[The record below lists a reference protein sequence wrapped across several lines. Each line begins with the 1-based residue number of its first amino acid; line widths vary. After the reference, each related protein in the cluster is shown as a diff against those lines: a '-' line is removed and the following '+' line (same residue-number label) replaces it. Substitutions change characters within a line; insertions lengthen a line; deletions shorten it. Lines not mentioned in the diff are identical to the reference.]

1 MAHEL
6 RLLHFSRFRGFSHFQ
21 KYLAYGNQL
30 YSAQIAHILMIPD
43 FAFAKPVGISASR

>member
-1 MAHEL
+1 MNYL
-6 RLLHFSRFRGFSHFQ
+6 NFVFLVFSHFQ

-43 FAFAKPVGISASR
+43 FAFAKPVGISTSR